1 MSSRRRSRRCEISIH
16 GDRLMRKRESDWE
29 VYLRSAPQHSAP
41 VRKTAPPTPGVTTRS
56 IEVGPSEV
64 SPPTAAPAPKD
75 APGGIVGRIE
85 GLVHDVIDDIK
96 DFLFTTYY
104 HLPLRLIY
112 PRAPAIPVSLEQT
125 VDTLG
130 RLLIRTFQTKQAMQ
144 GLTNRYKLDGL
155 ETYGRDF
162 LFNQNS
168 KTRRVNNLAELKS
181 ALGPNS
187 ATEFVGNFMKMA
199 FDEVANTEAT
209 EFTGPLTQLSLEDP
223 TQWTIGW
230 TTLGVPVATEY

>member
-16 GDRLMRKRESDWE
+16 GGRLMRKRESDWE

-41 VRKTAPPTPGVTTRS
+41 VRKTAPPTPGETTRS

-64 SPPTAAPAPKD
+64 PPAH
-75 APGGIVGRIE
+75 GRTGAE
-85 GLVHDVIDDIK
+85 
-96 DFLFTTYY
+96 
-104 HLPLRLIY
+104 R
-112 PRAPAIPVSLEQT
+112 RA
-125 VDTLG
+125 
-130 RLLIRTFQTKQAMQ
+130 Q
-144 GLTNRYKLDGL
+144 GHRRSD
-155 ETYGRDF
+155 
-162 LFNQNS
+162 
-168 KTRRVNNLAELKS
+168 RVNNLAELKS
-181 ALGPNS
+181 ALGPGS

-230 TTLGVPVATEY
+230 TTLPPIYQTAIAQGLDARYSISLMSADEATRQFSLTSISPSRFPSPTNRSFHSKASTTPPRYFMAKTSTTRRTRR

>member
-1 MSSRRRSRRCEISIH
+1 MGTNRCVSGSRTGKSICAPHPNTRHRSGRRHRELRAKRPARSKSGRRKFPRPRPHRRR
-16 GDRLMRKRESDWE
+16 
-29 VYLRSAPQHSAP
+29 
-41 VRKTAPPTPGVTTRS
+41 KTR
-56 IEVGPSEV
+56 
-64 SPPTAAPAPKD
+64 
-75 APGGIVGRIE
+75 PGGIVGRIE
-85 GLVHDVIDDIK
+85 GLVHDVIDDIE
-96 DFLFTTYY
+96 DFLFPTCF
-104 HLPLRLIY
+104 HLPLGLIY
-112 PRAPAIPVSLEQT
+112 PHAPAIPVSLEQT

-162 LFNQNS
+162 LVNQNS

-181 ALGPNS
+181 ALGPGS
-187 ATEFVGNFMKMA
+187 TTEFVGNFMKMA

-209 EFTGPLTQLSLEDP
+209 KFTGPLTQLSLEDP